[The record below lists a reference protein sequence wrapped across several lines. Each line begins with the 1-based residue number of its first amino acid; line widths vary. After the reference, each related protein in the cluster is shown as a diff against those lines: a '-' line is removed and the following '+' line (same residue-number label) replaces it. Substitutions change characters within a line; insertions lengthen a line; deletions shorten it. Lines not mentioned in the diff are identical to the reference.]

1 MSRAHSTIQQT
12 QDEIVDD
19 FGFFDSWE
27 DRYSYIIDLGQKLPA
42 MPDEFKT
49 DDYKVRGCQ
58 SQVWIYPQFSDGVL
72 TFLADSDA
80 SSVKGLIA
88 LLLRVYSGHTPS
100 EIATAE
106 PDFIDRA
113 GLTSGNLSMVRING
127 MRAAAKQ
134 IQKYARALLSKA

>member
-1 MSRAHSTIQQT
+1 MTGTTSTIQET
-12 QDEIVDD
+12 QDSIVDD

-27 DRYSYIIDLGQKLPA
+27 DRYAYIIDLGQKLPA
-42 MPDEFKT
+42 MPDELKT
-49 DDYKVRGCQ
+49 DEYKVRGCQ
-58 SQVWIYPQFSDGVL
+58 SQVWIYPQFSNGVL

-88 LLLRVYSGHTPS
+88 LLVRVYAGHTPA
-100 EIATAE
+100 EIIASE

-113 GLTSGNLSMVRING
+113 GLAENLSMVRING

-134 IQKYARALLSKA
+134 IRKYALNAQNAA